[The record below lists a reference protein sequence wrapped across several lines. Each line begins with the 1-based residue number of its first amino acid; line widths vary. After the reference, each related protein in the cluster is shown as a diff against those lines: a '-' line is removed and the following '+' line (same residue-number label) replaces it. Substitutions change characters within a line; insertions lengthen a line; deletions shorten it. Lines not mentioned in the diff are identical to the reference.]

1 MISHAQHVE
10 KLERVKKVIDT
21 FLSYE
26 DISINELSKITK
38 ISSSTIQRDLNDLDY
53 IRMVYGG
60 RSKEVFE
67 KISERLKKN
76 RKNGLSRGGTI
87 STTNN
92 IPTRD
97 ENGKFTGNKKR

>member
-21 FLSYE
+21 FLSFE
-26 DISINELSKITK
+26 EISITELSKLTK

-53 IRMVYGG
+53 IEKVYGNS
-60 RSKEVFE
+60 SKEVFE

-76 RKNGLSRGGTI
+76 KENGLSRGGVT

-92 IPTRD
+92 IPIRD

>member
-1 MISHAQHVE
+1 MFSHAQHVE
-10 KLERVKKVIDT
+10 KIERVKKVIDT

-26 DISINELSKITK
+26 EISINELSRVTR
-38 ISSSTIQRDLNDLDY
+38 ISSSTIQRDLNDLEY
-53 IRMVYGG
+53 IRMIYGG
-60 RSKEVFE
+60 KSKEVFE

-76 RKNGLSRGGTI
+76 RKNGLSKGGTI

-92 IPTRD
+92 EPIRD